1 MKTADQIALYRQID
15 AAPDDA
21 DPDQEPYFEQDERV
35 AGTTLLIVWLGLIA
49 SGAVC
54 TYLLVRFL
62 SWLGWHVV
70 QIIKHLVGG

>member
-1 MKTADQIALYRQID
+1 M
-15 AAPDDA
+15 
-21 DPDQEPYFEQDERV
+21 